1 MAKCL
6 VALSFLGLVLAMGE
20 GRGLG
25 QAPAAAPAAA
35 PLPPAT
41 DTLAPN
47 IPGVVAGGTKVQVIK
62 EGFDG
67 TEGPIAMPDG
77 SLIFTETTANRITR
91 IDKDGKTSTF
101 LENTNGSNGFVHEGT
116 FDSVQTVK
124 MRVDVVS
131 QGQRK
136 VLRTTTEDAV
146 WQPNVWW

>member
-1 MAKCL
+1 M
-6 VALSFLGLVLAMGE
+6 LARGE
-20 GRGLG
+20 GRGLWSG
-25 QAPAAAPAAA
+25 TGSASGCRAVAR
-35 PLPPAT
+35 PAT

-67 TEGPIAMPDG
+67 TEGPIASCPDG

-101 LENTNGSNGFVHEGT
+101 LENTNGSNGLAFDSKGT
-116 FDSVQTVK
+116 FDLGAD
-124 MRVDVVS
+124 REDAGRVVS

-136 VLRTTTEDAV
+136 GAFGQLRRDAV
-146 WQPNVWW
+146 CAAQ